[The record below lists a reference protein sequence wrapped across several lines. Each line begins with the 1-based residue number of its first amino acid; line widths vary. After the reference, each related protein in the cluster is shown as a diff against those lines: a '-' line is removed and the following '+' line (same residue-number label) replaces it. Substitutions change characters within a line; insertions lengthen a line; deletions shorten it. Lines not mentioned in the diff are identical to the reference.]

1 MGRGVV
7 GGQPCRNRASP
18 TGALCGLGH
27 GLASPSAL
35 RTRRYVPQLG
45 RGAENQG
52 SDSLL
57 APLGSYELHFEW
69 FGFQRESDRDQRQT
83 ERPWRSP
90 PPGSPRRSSFSAPSS
105 HLRPHFSSCFAMPT
119 AARTQRQQPRGS
131 SLRAHRLWSSS
142 PSSWRSGDPSSTS
155 ARSSSSCTLVSVA
168 DRRVAHRVLVQGGA
182 TFADRPPLAEPGSLF
197 TAGSRDVSSSPY
209 GPYWRLV
216 RRNLAAEALHP
227 ARVSLYEPA
236 RRAARD
242 ALVANLLLLRARG
255 GAGDGSIAA
264 VTVRPAFRRAMFEL
278 LVYMSLGARLSAEVL
293 DEVEGLEMDILRSI
307 TSFPIFAFFPAVTK
321 RLFRKRWEA
330 YAAVRRRQDEIFL
343 PLIHARRAAARR
355 GDDPPC
361 YADSVLALRVAEEGG
376 RALTDAEVV
385 SLCSE
390 FLNAGTDTSLTL
402 LEWIMAELVNHPD
415 VQAKVYEEVK
425 SKPELSD
432 RDLQEAPYLKAV
444 VLEGLRL
451 HPPAHFLLPHGVQGD
466 DAEIDGYRVP
476 KGAEVNVL
484 LAGFGRDGE
493 AWKSPMEFRP
503 ERFLDGGEGCDV
515 DITGSREIK
524 MMPFGAGRRMCPGYT
539 LGLLQV
545 EFFVGS
551 LVREM
556 EWLPPAEVE
565 TVDMTEQLDFTTV
578 MKHPLRARIV
588 PRK

>member
-1 MGRGVV
+1 MEDSTTWFTSPQLLLCAFLPLVASLLFLLRHAHGSKNTAPATK
-7 GGQPCRNRASP
+7 GQLPP
-18 TGALCGLGH
+18 GPPALVF
-27 GLASPSAL
+27 LAKFLAL
-35 RTRRYVPQLG
+35 RRSIFDLG
-45 RGAENQG
+45 P
-52 SDSLL
+52 LL
-57 APLGSYELHFEW
+57 LDLH
-69 FGFQRESDRDQRQT
+69 
-83 ERPWRSP
+83 
-90 PPGSPRRSSFSAPSS
+90 
-105 HLRPHFSSCFAMPT
+105 
-119 AARTQRQQPRGS
+119 ARHGPVIS
-131 SLRAHRLWSSS
+131 IRLF
-142 PSSWRSGDPSSTS
+142 R
-155 ARSSSSCTLVSVA
+155 TLVFVA

-182 TFADRPPLAEPGSLF
+182 TFADRPPLVEPGILF
-197 TAGSRDVSSSPY
+197 TSGARDVSSSPY

-216 RRNLAAEALHP
+216 RRNLASEALHP

-236 RRAARD
+236 RQAARD
-242 ALVANLLLLRARG
+242 ALVADLLLRARG
-255 GAGDGSIAA
+255 GGGEGSSAGAA
-264 VTVRPAFRRAMFEL
+264 VTVRPVFRRALFEM

-293 DEVEGLEMDILRSI
+293 DEVQAIQMDILRPI
-307 TSFPIFAFFPAVTK
+307 TSFPIFSFFPAVTK

-330 YAAVRRRQDEIFL
+330 YVAVRRRQEEIFL

-390 FLNAGTDTSLTL
+390 FLSAGTDSSLTL

-444 VLEGLRL
+444 VMEALRL
-451 HPPAHFLLPHGVQGD
+451 HPPTHFLLPHGVHGD
-466 DAEIDGYRVP
+466 DAADIDGYRVP

-484 LAGFGRDGE
+484 LGGFGRDGE
-493 AWKSPMEFRP
+493 VWTSPMEFRP

-515 DITGSREIK
+515 DLTGSREIK

-551 LVREM
+551 LVREL

-565 TVDMTEQLDFTTV
+565 AVDMTEQLDFTTV
-578 MKHPLRARIV
+578 MKHPLRARII
-588 PRK
+588 PRN